1 MINLEKYA
9 DDATFRQQY
18 RDIKRANKERLVKFI
33 KARTGIEISS
43 NAIFDIQIKR
53 LHEYKRQHLNLLH
66 ILALYKEI
74 RETRRLT
81 AYRAYSC
88 LARRRRRAI
97 TGEEHHFAINKV
109 AEAINND
116 PAVGD
121 KLKVVFLPDYCV
133 SAAEMLIPA
142 ADISEQISTAGK
154 EASGTGNMKLAL
166 NGALTVG
173 TLDGANVEIAEKVGE
188 ENIFIFGHTVEEVKA
203 LKAKGYDPVK
213 WRKKTKCW
221 MRC

>member
-1 MINLEKYA
+1 M
-9 DDATFRQQY
+9 
-18 RDIKRANKERLVKFI
+18 
-33 KARTGIEISS
+33 
-43 NAIFDIQIKR
+43 
-53 LHEYKRQHLNLLH
+53 
-66 ILALYKEI
+66 
-74 RETRRLT
+74 
-81 AYRAYSC
+81 
-88 LARRRRRAI
+88 
-97 TGEEHHFAINKV
+97 

-116 PAVGD
+116 PKVGD

-154 EASGTGNMKLAL
+154 ASGTGNMKLAL

-213 WRKKTKCW
+213 WRKKDKVLDAVLKELESGKYSDGDKHAFDQMLHSMDKHGGDPYLVMADFTAYVEAQNRSTCCTVTEAW
-221 MRC
+221 TRACILNTARCGMFSSDRSIRDYQTRIWQAKR